1 MRSVWKFPLHMTDL
15 QYVDMPMGA
24 EILTVQMQGEQ
35 CCLWALCEPENVM
48 RPREILIHGTGHPVG
63 DIGRY
68 IGSVQMMGGALV
80 FHVFEGQP

>member
-1 MRSVWKFPLHMTDL
+1 MRTVWKFPLVMTDR
-15 QYVDMPMGA
+15 QTVQMPMGA

-63 DIGRY
+63 DITRY
-68 IGSVQMMGGALV
+68 IGSVQIYSGALV
-80 FHVFEGQP
+80 FHVFEGQ